1 MSMTHRTKMRTA
13 AALSCVVLAFCG
25 AAEDRWVFMP
35 CNFWGKGA
43 DNPHSLEHFT
53 NVVARAKAAGYNGA
67 LLSCHLDL
75 AHQWPPHLVRQ
86 VTAAK
91 SFCDGIGI
99 EIIPMVWDVGY
110 GGDCPGNWF
119 ESR

>member
-1 MSMTHRTKMRTA
+1 MKYSGKMRIA
-13 AALSCVVLAFCG
+13 AALICVAVAACG

-35 CNFWGKGA
+35 CHFWGKGV
-43 DNPHSLEHFT
+43 DNPNSLEHFT

-86 VTAAK
+86 LTAAK
-91 SFCDGIGI
+91 SFCDGIGM
-99 EIIPMVWDVGY
+99 EVIPRTWDVG
-110 GGDCPGNWF
+110 
-119 ESR
+119 